1 MLSNKKH
8 FGCFLVLA
16 KYKKLTVALKKV
28 RPFFY
33 GAEGRAAAP
42 QLKER
47 QRADAQRGVL
57 KNRFAILWSRNQPF
71 NQIWI
76 FCSFAVKILRVI
88 KMNSDKDKIVKND
101 DPYRFDLTADFLRD
115 RYNKICGNK
124 SRIKTEQKIREENN
138 KN

>member
-1 MLSNKKH
+1 M
-8 FGCFLVLA
+8 
-16 KYKKLTVALKKV
+16 
-28 RPFFY
+28 
-33 GAEGRAAAP
+33 
-42 QLKER
+42 
-47 QRADAQRGVL
+47 
-57 KNRFAILWSRNQPF
+57 
-71 NQIWI
+71 
-76 FCSFAVKILRVI
+76 I

>member
-1 MLSNKKH
+1 M
-8 FGCFLVLA
+8 
-16 KYKKLTVALKKV
+16 

-42 QLKER
+42 QLKEL
-47 QRADAQRGVL
+47 QREDAQRGVL
-57 KNRFAILWSRNQPF
+57 KNRFAILRSRNQPF
-71 NQIWI
+71 NQILI

-101 DPYRFDLTADFLRD
+101 APYRFDLTADFLRD